1 MRGAGADPFVQPHR
15 ERRMNHLQQLKDILQ
30 QVGPKKVWR
39 PVYAPGNRK
48 LADGI
53 GDQEDGLPLDL
64 SLIDFSGKTVAD
76 LGCNFGYYTFM
87 AQQAGAKH
95 VTGID
100 KDQRIIQGCRI
111 LKAMLGIEDVSFF
124 ATDIVKSDGLG
135 TFDTGMMIDFIGKIF
150 VISGAF
156 TAYLDVLERL
166 SRKEMILSIRP
177 AYHVKKHLG
186 GDYKG
191 LSQKYPGDCIRND
204 HFYMLDYVLAR
215 FDRDWQ
221 MEIISPASFPPGTK
235 KETLYFKR
243 RQ

>member
-1 MRGAGADPFVQPHR
+1 MRGAGADPPVQPHH
-15 ERRMNHLQQLKDILQ
+15 ESRMDHLQQLKSILQ
-30 QVGPKKVWR
+30 QVGPENIWR
-39 PVYAPGNRK
+39 PVYASGNQK

-53 GDQEDGLPLDL
+53 GDQDDGLPLDL
-64 SLIDFSGKTVAD
+64 SRIDFKGKTVAD

-87 AQQAGAKH
+87 AKHAGAKH

-100 KDQRIIQGCRI
+100 KDTRIIQGCRI
-111 LKAMLGIEDVSFF
+111 LKEMLGVDDVSFM
-124 ATDIVKSDGLG
+124 AKDVAKSDGLG
-135 TFDTGMMIDFIGKIF
+135 TFDTGMMIDFIGKRF
-150 VISGAF
+150 VCTGAF
-156 TAYLDVLERL
+156 MAYLDVLERL

-186 GDYKG
+186 DDFRG